1 MGVSERRERE
11 KSARRK
17 MIMDCA
23 RELILNHG
31 VERVSMSEIAKK
43 TELSKATLY
52 LYFPSKEDLFNE
64 ICENSA
70 NVFIESAM
78 PRLEGGISG
87 LEALKRYWSTYLEVF
102 GNSDEMIILF
112 NLRRF
117 LFPSLPFDS
126 GKESSSTA
134 VRYTYLFF
142 NLIKGMIEQ
151 GISENYFDAGTDSDV
166 VTRTVLSLF
175 SYIVENAAKLPKDER
190 TSSVVIEEMR
200 NVFQIILRGIAREGI
215 DRSIFDLPVSITAS

>member
-1 MGVSERRERE
+1 
-11 KSARRK
+11 

-23 RELILNHG
+23 RELILSHG
-31 VERVSMSEIAKK
+31 VEGVSMSEIAKK

-52 LYFPSKEDLFNE
+52 IYFPSKENLFNE
-64 ICENSA
+64 ICEYSA
-70 NVFIESAM
+70 NFFIESAM
-78 PRLEGGISG
+78 PRLVEGISS
-87 LEALKRYWSTYLEVF
+87 LEILKRYWTTYIEIF
-102 GNSDEMIILF
+102 GSSDEMIILF

-126 GKESSSTA
+126 GSESASTA

-151 GISENYFDAGTDSDV
+151 GISENYFDEGTDSDV
-166 VTRTVLSLF
+166 VTRTIISLF

-190 TSSVVIEEMR
+190 TSSAVIEEMR
-200 NVFQIILRGIAREGI
+200 NVFQIILRGIARDGI
-215 DRSIFDLPVSITAS
+215 DRSIFNLPVSI